1 MTLVTYSDPFHSR
14 ASFDKKIFAQKS
26 NEIGHKTA
34 LIKEASSIYDIHVK
48 ALFGNT
54 GTYQVSR
61 KIIFLTTR
69 NVVGAV
75 LRTGKLFSWAWDIIE
90 IMVKSTRID
99 KNRQE
104 LTRKSKN

>member
-54 GTYQVSR
+54 GYHLMGLGPNPK
-61 KIIFLTTR
+61 KIPHNSEKQIWIPEG
-69 NVVGAV
+69 V
-75 LRTGKLFSWAWDIIE
+75 
-90 IMVKSTRID
+90 
-99 KNRQE
+99 
-104 LTRKSKN
+104 